1 MKYSNQWTQN
11 WERNN
16 PNPADD
22 WTEGYT
28 RGHNFD
34 GDFYVGIGPF
44 SLEPGETMNLV
55 LVEYAG
61 FRLQGVRQARKS
73 AQWAYDNNWNVPQPP
88 PMPNIKIEPSVDVK
102 VNVKWDNVAESAPD
116 FAGYKIYRV
125 TAFPRVNS
133 LQVGRRVM
141 NHYHEQT
148 VENPTDAQ
156 LAALGE
162 PNNPNISPPANFY
175 QQQTTGP
182 WGPWKLIKNIPKAQ
196 LGAYA
201 NSGSDASQFKYVFKD
216 TDELVQFGF
225 TYWYYVAAY
234 DNESGSIGGKPFT
247 SLETH
252 RINWNGNAGLWQG
265 TYHFATASPF
275 FPKTLDGLSKIG
287 ANYVLSAPLA
297 SPRSLVDGTLK
308 IRVKPNPYK
317 LQALH
322 DVNLEHKILFFNL
335 PTGTRITILDVA
347 GQVIDVLEFT
357 GTNPNDGTVFWDM
370 FSKDGVEVTSGLY
383 IYVAEYPGG
392 KQVGHFSILR

>member
-1 MKYSNQWTQN
+1 
-11 WERNN
+11 
-16 PNPADD
+16 
-22 WTEGYT
+22 
-28 RGHNFD
+28 
-34 GDFYVGIGPF
+34 
-44 SLEPGETMNLV
+44 
-55 LVEYAG
+55 
-61 FRLQGVRQARKS
+61 
-73 AQWAYDNNWNVPQPP
+73 
-88 PMPNIKIEPSVDVK
+88 MPSIKVEPSVDVK
-102 VNVKWDNVAESAPD
+102 VNIKWDNVAETAPD
-116 FAGYKIYRV
+116 FAGYKVYRV

-133 LQVGRRVM
+133 LQVGRRIM
-141 NHYHEQT
+141 ERYHEQT
-148 VENPTDAQ
+148 TENPTDAQ
-156 LAALGE
+156 LAALGM
-162 PNNPNISPPANFY
+162 PNNPNISAPANYY
-175 QQQTTGP
+175 QPQTTGP
-182 WGPWKLIKNIPKAQ
+182 WGPWKLVKNIPKAQ
-196 LGAYA
+196 LASYL
-201 NSGSDASQFKYVFKD
+201 NNGSDAAQYKYLFKD
-216 TDELVQFGF
+216 TNELVQFGF

-252 RINWNGNAGLWQG
+252 RINWNGSSGLWQG

-297 SPRSLVDGTLK
+297 SPKSLVDGTLK

-335 PTGTRITILDVA
+335 PTGTRITILDVS

-357 GTNPNDGTVFWDM
+357 GTNPNNGTIFWDM

-392 KQVGHFSILR
+392 KQVGHFSVLR